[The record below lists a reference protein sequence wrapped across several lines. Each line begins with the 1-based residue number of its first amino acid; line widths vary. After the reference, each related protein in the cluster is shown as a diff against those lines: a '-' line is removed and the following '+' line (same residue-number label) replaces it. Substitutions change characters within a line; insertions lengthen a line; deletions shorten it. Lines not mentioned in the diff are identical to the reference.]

1 LQLRSL
7 FTQEKKMIFK
17 VFIIISLFSVA
28 LIYSAAIEKRSIK
41 VDCDSLLP
49 ESEDIYL
56 DEFLKEYDTQHDYE
70 ERNKNEIA
78 CSHFLSRFFAFIDK
92 YKEEDQ
98 QQNEFI
104 FGKRAYRKKP
114 NKSKFKY

>member
-1 LQLRSL
+1 
-7 FTQEKKMIFK
+7 MIFK
-17 VFIIISLFSVA
+17 VFIIISLFSAA

-41 VDCDSLLP
+41 VDCDSLSP

-56 DEFLKEYDTQHDYE
+56 GEFLKKYDKQHDYE

-78 CSHFLSRFFAFIDK
+78 CAHFLSRFFAFIDK
-92 YKEEDQ
+92 YKEEEEDQ
-98 QQNEFI
+98 QKNEFI